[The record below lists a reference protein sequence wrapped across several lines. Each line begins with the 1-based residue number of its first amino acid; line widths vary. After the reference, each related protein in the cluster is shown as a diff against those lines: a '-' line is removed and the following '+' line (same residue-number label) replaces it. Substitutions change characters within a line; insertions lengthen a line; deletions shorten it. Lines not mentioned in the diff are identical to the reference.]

1 MPRAGLSRA
10 AVVAIAVDLV
20 DTDPSA
26 PLTLAA
32 VAGRA
37 GVAVPS
43 LYKHIRSLDE
53 LRDGVAVVA
62 VSDLADAVEV
72 AVDGLT
78 GEGALR
84 SASRAIRAYAR
95 AHPGLYAAGQP
106 APGRQASPEL
116 EAVARRAVGDIA
128 GVVAQA
134 GVPSDRTVDG
144 VRILRSAV
152 HGFVQLEAAG
162 GFGLP
167 DDVDASFDRLLAVLW
182 AGFATLRDA
191 GPE

>member
-1 MPRAGLSRA
+1 MPRAGLTRE
-10 AVVAIAVDLV
+10 VVIAIAVDLI
-20 DTDPSA
+20 DAEPTA

-62 VSDLADAVEV
+62 VTGLADAVET
-72 AVDGLT
+72 AVHGVT
-78 GEGALR
+78 GEGSLGA
-84 SASRAIRAYAR
+84 AARAIRAYAH

-106 APGRQASPEL
+106 APGRQASPQL
-116 EAVARRAVGDIA
+116 EAAAARAVGDIA

-134 GVPSDRTVDG
+134 GAPAERTVDA
-144 VRILRSAV
+144 VRIVRSAV

-162 GFGLP
+162 GFGMP
-167 DDVDASFDRLLAVLW
+167 DDVDASFERMLTVLC
-182 AGFATLRDA
+182 AGLGTLRT
-191 GPE
+191 GPV

>member
-1 MPRAGLSRA
+1 MPRAGLSRD
-10 AVVAIAVDLV
+10 AVIAIAVDLV
-20 DTDPSA
+20 DADPAA

-32 VAGRA
+32 VAVRA

-62 VSDLADAVEV
+62 VESLADAVEPAV
-72 AVDGLT
+72 ASLM
-78 GEGALR
+78 GERALHAAAR
-84 SASRAIRAYAR
+84 SIREFAR

-116 EAVARRAVGDIA
+116 EAAAVRAVGDIA

-134 GVPSDRTVDG
+134 GVPAPRTVDA

-167 DDVDASFDRLLAVLW
+167 DDVDASFERLLDVLW
-182 AGFATLRDA
+182 AGFATLRDDA
-191 GPE
+191 PE

>member
-1 MPRAGLSRA
+1 VPRAGLSRE
-10 AVVAIAVDLV
+10 AVVALAVELIDA
-20 DTDPSA
+20 DPAA

-32 VAGRA
+32 VAARA

-62 VSDLADAVEV
+62 VEGVADAVER
-72 AVDGLT
+72 AVRGLE
-78 GEGALR
+78 GEQALR
-84 SASRAIRAYAR
+84 SAARAIRSYAG

-106 APGRQASPEL
+106 APGRQASAAL
-116 EAVARRAVGDIA
+116 EAAAARAVGDIA

-134 GVPSDRTVDG
+134 GAPVERTVDA

-152 HGFVQLEAAG
+152 HGFVQLEAAS

-167 DDVDASFDRLLAVLW
+167 DDVDASFERMLTVLVS
-182 AGFATLRDA
+182 GFSTLRDA
-191 GPE
+191 AA

>member
-1 MPRAGLSRA
+1 M
-10 AVVAIAVDLV
+10 
-20 DTDPSA
+20 
-26 PLTLAA
+26 PLTLAG

-43 LYKHIRSLDE
+43 LYKHVRSLDE

-62 VSDLADAVEV
+62 VTALADSVEPAV
-72 AVDGLT
+72 ANLT
-78 GEGALR
+78 GERALQSAAR
-84 SASRAIRAYAR
+84 SIRDYAR

-116 EAVARRAVGDIA
+116 AAAAARAVGDIA

-134 GVPSDRTVDG
+134 GVPAARAVDA
-144 VRILRSAV
+144 VRILRASV

-167 DDVDASFDRLLAVLW
+167 DDVDASFERLLAVLW
-182 AGFATLRDA
+182 SGFATLRDTA
-191 GPE
+191 PE

>member
-1 MPRAGLSRA
+1 MPRAGLSRE
-10 AVVAIAVDLV
+10 AVIAIAVDLV
-20 DTDPSA
+20 DSDPAA

-32 VAGRA
+32 VAGTA

-62 VSDLADAVEV
+62 VGALADAVEA
-72 AVDGLT
+72 AVDSLT
-78 GEGALR
+78 GEEALH
-84 SASRAIRAYAR
+84 SAARAIREYAR

-116 EAVARRAVGDIA
+116 EAAATRAIGLIAAVVVQSGVADA
-128 GVVAQA
+128 
-134 GVPSDRTVDG
+134 RTVDA
-144 VRILRSAV
+144 VRILRSSV
-152 HGFVQLEAAG
+152 HGFVLLEAAG

-167 DDVDASFDRLLAVLW
+167 DDVDASFERLLAVLW
-182 AGFATLRDA
+182 AGFATLREA
-191 GPE
+191 PE

>member
-1 MPRAGLSRA
+1 MPRAGLSRD
-10 AVVAIAVDLV
+10 AVIAIAVELV
-20 DTDPSA
+20 DADPSA

-53 LRDGVAVVA
+53 LRDGVAAVA
-62 VSDLADAVEV
+62 VTSLADAVEPAV
-72 AVDGLT
+72 AGLA
-78 GEGALR
+78 GEQALR
-84 SASRAIRAYAR
+84 AAAGAIREFAR
-95 AHPGLYAAGQP
+95 SHPGLYAAGQP

-116 EAVARRAVGDIA
+116 EVAAARAVGDIA

-134 GVPSDRTVDG
+134 GVPAARTVDA

-152 HGFVQLEAAG
+152 HGFVQLESAG

-167 DDVDASFDRLLAVLW
+167 DDVDASFERLLTVLW

-191 GPE
+191 APE

>member
-1 MPRAGLSRA
+1 MPRAGLSRD

-20 DTDPSA
+20 DADPSA

-62 VSDLADAVEV
+62 VSDLADAVES
-72 AVDGLT
+72 AVDGVT
-78 GEGALR
+78 GEQALHA
-84 SASRAIRAYAR
+84 ASRAIRAYAR

-106 APGRQASPEL
+106 APGRQASPEW
-116 EAVARRAVGDIA
+116 EAAATRAVDDIA

-134 GVPSDRTVDG
+134 GVPSGRTVDA

-167 DDVDASFDRLLAVLW
+167 DDVDASFERLLDVLW
-182 AGFATLRDA
+182 VGFATLRDA
-191 GPE
+191 AAE

>member
-1 MPRAGLSRA
+1 MPRAGLSRE
-10 AVVAIAVDLV
+10 AVIAIAVELV
-20 DTDPSA
+20 DADPTA

-62 VSDLADAVEV
+62 VTALADAVEPAV
-72 AVDGLT
+72 AHRT
-78 GEGALR
+78 GEEALH
-84 SASRAIRAYAR
+84 AAAHAIRDHAR

-116 EAVARRAVGDIA
+116 EAVAARAVGDIA

-134 GVPSDRTVDG
+134 GVPADRTVDA

-167 DDVDASFDRLLAVLW
+167 DDVDASFERLLAVLW

-191 GPE
+191 APE